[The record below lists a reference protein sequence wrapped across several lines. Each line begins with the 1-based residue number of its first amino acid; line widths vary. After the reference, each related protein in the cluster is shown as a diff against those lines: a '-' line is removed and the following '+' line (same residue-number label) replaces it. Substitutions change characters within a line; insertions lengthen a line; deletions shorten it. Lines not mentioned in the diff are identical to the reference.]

1 MNYYLTNTLQQ
12 FDDKIRYVKEGAIS
26 IRHNIVMED
35 FLSGNDFDQAEVQT
49 QLTYCMD
56 LFSRRNMVEQNTP
69 FIDHVYLFNNY
80 GQFVHSAY
88 YPTTLTATAQMNTAY
103 WKLHQEFE
111 ASKNQYRC
119 YPDTE
124 KTDICFRILDDKME
138 TVGICI
144 VSMRN
149 EGIISLFSN
158 NKKYKDSY
166 WLVTD
171 SYGRK
176 ICGVGT
182 EAQMSQLTWM
192 TPGTSDYMKLNGRT
206 ACYRTLTNGFGIRTV
221 IAVKESNMYA
231 VLQPI
236 LTLFSLVM
244 VVVLMVVAVIVFGV
258 SYRLTRP
265 LKQIAAEIKSF
276 GQVDLT
282 RQMRDFSVQEFH
294 DISVVFNEMVA
305 RINRLTTQVYEKELL
320 ATRAQI
326 KFLQAQLNPHF
337 QFNILAMFSIK
348 ARLSGN
354 EELYQGLHA
363 FSKLMQGKIFREKEI
378 KIPLATEIEL
388 VEFYLYLQKSRFP
401 DKISYEIN
409 LSGRDVQNCLIPR
422 LLIEPLVENAV
433 SHGLEPKCGNGY
445 IRIDVCEKEEKLYI
459 TVEDDGVGF
468 DQDTYMQERVE
479 RSDHTATGL
488 ANTIRLLEILYENEY
503 DIKITGKVSEG
514 TRIEIVVPVERGGQ
528 NVEGNGCR

>member
-1 MNYYLTNTLQQ
+1 MNYYLTNTIQQ
-12 FDDKIRYVKEGAIS
+12 FDDKIRYIKEGAIS
-26 IRHNIVMED
+26 IRHNVVMED
-35 FLSGNDFDQAEVQT
+35 FFGGEDYDKAEVQT
-49 QLTYCMD
+49 QLTYCFD
-56 LFSRRNMVEQNTP
+56 LFSQRNMVEQKIA
-69 FIDHVYLFNNY
+69 FINHVYLFNQNE
-80 GQFVHSAY
+80 FVRSTY
-88 YPTTLTATAQMNTAY
+88 YPTTLVSAAQTDAEY
-103 WKLHQEFE
+103 WQLHQAFK

-124 KTDICFRILDDKME
+124 KIDICFRILDDKME
-138 TVGICI
+138 TVGVCI

-149 EGIISLFSN
+149 EAVINLFSSTE
-158 NKKYKDSY
+158 KYENSY

-171 SYGRK
+171 SYGSK
-176 ICGVGT
+176 ICGVGNEKQT
-182 EAQMSQLTWM
+182 SQLTWM
-192 TPGTSDYMKLNGRT
+192 TPSISDYIKLDGRT
-206 ACYRTLTNGFGIRTV
+206 SLYRTCTNGFGIRTV
-221 IAVKESNMYA
+221 IAIEESNIYA
-231 VLQPI
+231 VLKPMII
-236 LTLFSLVM
+236 LFTFVM
-244 VVVLMVVAVIVFGV
+244 VLVLLVVTAVVLGV

-265 LKQIAAEIKSF
+265 LKQIATEIKSF
-276 GQVDLT
+276 GREDLNM
-282 RQMRDFSVQEFH
+282 RMRDFSVQEFH
-294 DISVVFNEMVA
+294 DISVLFNEMIA
-305 RINRLTTQVYEKELL
+305 RISRLNTQVYEKELL

-409 LSGRDVQNCLIPR
+409 LSGRDIERCLIPR

-433 SHGLEPKCGNGY
+433 SHGIEPKCGNGQ
-445 IRIDVCEKEEKLYI
+445 IKIDVCEREEKLYI

-468 DQDTYMQERVE
+468 DQDTYMQVHVE
-479 RSDHTATGL
+479 KSDHTATGL
-488 ANTIRLLEILYENEY
+488 ANTMRLLKILYEDAY

-514 TRIEIVVPVERGGQ
+514 TRIEIVLPVERGAQ
-528 NVEGNGCR
+528 DVESDGG